1 MSSSSLLPIVECKV
15 AEEQDILRSWKLSMA
30 KKIKTTKV
38 PVKRPRG
45 GWSPLALSMVDHP
58 ANAHLLPA
66 GVVPDLARL
75 AAELRKL

>member
-1 MSSSSLLPIVECKV
+1 
-15 AEEQDILRSWKLSMA
+15 MA

>member
-1 MSSSSLLPIVECKV
+1 
-15 AEEQDILRSWKLSMA
+15 MA

-38 PVKRPRG
+38 PVKIKRPRD

-58 ANAHLLPA
+58 TNAHLLPA
-66 GVVPDLARL
+66 GVVPNLDLL